1 MNIKAIASIL
11 IIALL
16 TFTTLVYAVPWILSI
31 FTHGTIKSA
40 YELTATPSSI
50 DWGNVTLNTPFS
62 RLVDI
67 TNVGTI
73 NITKLTMTY
82 NNSSPNLMAY
92 TLTWNCTDIALP
104 VDDYVTAN
112 FTLTIITAEAGP
124 FSFDIWIGD
133 NV

>member
-1 MNIKAIASIL
+1 MNVKAIASIL

-40 YELTATPSSI
+40 YGLTATPSSI
-50 DWGNVTLNTPFS
+50 DWGIVSLNTPIS

-82 NNSSPNLMAY
+82 NKSSLNLMDY
-92 TLTWNCTDIALP
+92 TLTWNCADFALP
-104 VDDYVTAN
+104 VGYYVTAN
-112 FTLTIITAEAGP
+112 FTLIVYTAVEGA
-124 FSFDIWIGD
+124 FNFDIWIGD